1 MAKRRKVNEEVND
14 GAQGDRPRMQ
24 ASLSLFEELKQV
36 EAIDMSKLPPVLGF
50 NPSLHSLGDKMAPV
64 EEF

>member
-1 MAKRRKVNEEVND
+1 
-14 GAQGDRPRMQ
+14 MQ

-36 EAIDMSKLPPVLGF
+36 ESIDMSKLPPILGF